1 MVELVVT
8 TEQAKLLTEARDTVE
23 IVDAEGN
30 RLGFVV
36 RRFSDSDIE
45 TALSR
50 ATVGGSSRATAD
62 VLKRMK
68 HVNEGKDDELA

>member
-1 MVELVVT
+1 MVELVVNA
-8 TEQAKLLTEARDTVE
+8 EQAKLLVEARENVE
-23 IVDAEGN
+23 IVDAKGN

-50 ATVGGSSRATAD
+50 AAAGGSSRATAD
-62 VLKRMK
+62 VLKRIA
-68 HVNEGKDDELA
+68 EPR